1 MQVQVQVCA
10 GLCRFVQE
18 KVSAPA
24 GGGAP
29 RQDGHEW
36 LRTSSTAGP
45 DAAGRSRRRP
55 RGPGRHPRDHGEA
68 QPARAKSARL
78 RQARAGRIHGAAA
91 EPPLRLPT
99 EAEARDNPN
108 LVIRLDLTP
117 TPSAKVATGSTR
129 EAAPDI
135 LGIDTPVDL
144 PDLPSAGM
152 PANADG
158 IDPTPTEE
166 TPTDLP
172 PPGKGKTFA
181 LPQPAGGATSGD
193 ARRGAKGGNLPE
205 RLTADARSVLD
216 LFRWAVDSYLRK
228 PVPFFVLVAV
238 LVLPASVLQ
247 SCLLAGVAHGPDA
260 SAFTGSAATVDFSA
274 RKAALAARIQ
284 ASQAKGEIDKQA
296 AAELAAL
303 TAVETTQVRAPEEK
317 PGEGGWLR
325 EKLALLIQG
334 LLLFGLA
341 FPVAC
346 GALALAT
353 ADQQGGA
360 ALPSIGDLWP
370 ILLARGELFLVSLIP
385 AAVLV
390 AVGNALFVL
399 PGLVLSVL
407 FVFVPHAV
415 LFEKR
420 GGRAALSRSI
430 ELVRSDAVRV
440 TLAFL
445 SFALLGF
452 AAATLTE
459 LRAAHIREPGRGLP
473 AFRRQRPTRD
483 RRPAC
488 PGHGAGA
495 DLHRFALTNR
505 GQPRTTFARGTG
517 LAPGRD
523 MVTLLRRAGSPS
535 PLVHRGAGGSPAQGG
550 SKEGRRVARP
560 AGRDRARRGRRE
572 ARPPDPPG
580 GRGGRQ
586 GLCRA
591 AGRGVPSGRKASAES
606 RHADRARRRSRGP
619 VPSRQSPR
627 CAPRRWTFTIVECD
641 GARTRRPGRTNPMW
655 SSRCTRVDRPRTPS
669 SSGRWHAGRGTCCSC
684 HAAPRS
690 TWRRPGWQRARR
702 KPWGCHAMPRSGVG
716 SSRPS
721 WTPNARLRLEAAGYE
736 TTVSLL
742 CRAHAYPAPPALAR
756 APRWRTR
763 SHGRRRARDC
773 ERFRGHLSGL
783 RKPCDLAG
791 AGGI

>member
-1 MQVQVQVCA
+1 MSICIYCGQNHDASQRVCPKTGKA
-10 GLCRFVQE
+10 VGAQAASVERTLFGVPASLAPPAPEPSRAAPPVTLPPPRPLPPS
-18 KVSAPA
+18 KPGNRSSALALGKTMFGMATP
-24 GGGAP
+24 
-29 RQDGHEW
+29 
-36 LRTSSTAGP
+36 S
-45 DAAGRSRRRP
+45 
-55 RGPGRHPRDHGEA
+55 
-68 QPARAKSARL
+68 AKL
-78 RQARAGRIHGAAA
+78 
-91 EPPLRLPT
+91 PPPSPPPPRLPT

-158 IDPTPTEE
+158 IDPTPTGE

-399 PGLVLSVL
+399 PGLVLSAL

-452 AAATLTE
+452 VSATLTE
-459 LRAAHIREPGRGLP
+459 LVLPASGSRAVVFLHFVASDLLAIAVLPVPAMVLARIYIDLRSRTGANPERLSRAA
-473 AFRRQRPTRD
+473 
-483 RRPAC
+483 
-488 PGHGAGA
+488 
-495 DLHRFALTNR
+495 
-505 GQPRTTFARGTG
+505 
-517 LAPGRD
+517 
-523 MVTLLRRAGSPS
+523 RA
-535 PLVHRGAGGSPAQGG
+535 
-550 SKEGRRVARP
+550 
-560 AGRDRARRGRRE
+560 
-572 ARPPDPPG
+572 
-580 GRGGRQ
+580 
-586 GLCRA
+586 
-591 AGRGVPSGRKASAES
+591 
-606 RHADRARRRSRGP
+606 
-619 VPSRQSPR
+619 
-627 CAPRRWTFTIVECD
+627 
-641 GARTRRPGRTNPMW
+641 
-655 SSRCTRVDRPRTPS
+655 
-669 SSGRWHAGRGTCCSC
+669 
-684 HAAPRS
+684 
-690 TWRRPGWQRARR
+690 
-702 KPWGCHAMPRSGVG
+702 
-716 SSRPS
+716 
-721 WTPNARLRLEAAGYE
+721 
-736 TTVSLL
+736 
-742 CRAHAYPAPPALAR
+742 
-756 APRWRTR
+756 
-763 SHGRRRARDC
+763 
-773 ERFRGHLSGL
+773 
-783 RKPCDLAG
+783 
-791 AGGI
+791 